1 MAKLIE
7 YKKFRYQEAKK
18 EKEAKKKAKEVEVK
32 EIRLRPFT
40 GDHDLEIR
48 IIKAKKFLKDG
59 NRVKF
64 AIKFLGREMAHPQFG
79 YELAKRI
86 EKLLENNG
94 EVERIVHFEG
104 RQLVFSIQ
112 PISAKKEKNEKAEN

>member
-7 YKKFRYQEAKK
+7 FKKFRYQEAKK

-48 IIKAKKFLKDG
+48 INKAKAFLKEG

-64 AIKFLGREMAHPQFG
+64 AIKFLGREMTHPRFG
-79 YELAKRI
+79 YELGKRI
-86 EKLLENNG
+86 EKLLEKDG
-94 EVERIVHFEG
+94 EVERVAHFEG

-112 PISAKKEKNEKAEN
+112 PIRSKKEKNEKVEN

>member
-18 EKEAKKKAKEVEVK
+18 EKDAKKKAKEVEVK

-40 GDHDLEIR
+40 GKHDLEIR
-48 IIKAKKFLKDG
+48 ISKAKNFLKEG

-79 YELAKRI
+79 YELGKRI
-86 EKLLENNG
+86 EKLLENDG
-94 EVERIVHFEG
+94 EVERMIHFEG
-104 RQLVFSIQ
+104 RQLVFSIR
-112 PISAKKEKNEKAEN
+112 PLRSKKEKNEKAEN

>member
-18 EKEAKKKAKEVEVK
+18 EKDAKKKAKEVEVK

-40 GDHDLEIR
+40 GKHDLEIR
-48 IIKAKKFLKDG
+48 ISKAKNFLKEG

-79 YELAKRI
+79 YELGKRI
-86 EKLLENNG
+86 EKLLENDG
-94 EVERIVHFEG
+94 EVERMIHFEG

-112 PISAKKEKNEKAEN
+112 PLRSKKEKNEKAEN